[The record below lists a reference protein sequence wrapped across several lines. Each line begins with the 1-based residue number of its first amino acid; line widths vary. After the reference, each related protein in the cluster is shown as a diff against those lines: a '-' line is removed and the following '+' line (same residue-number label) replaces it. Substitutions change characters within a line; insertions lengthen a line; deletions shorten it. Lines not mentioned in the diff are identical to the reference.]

1 MTAFAELIV
10 KTSLVMLLGMA
21 CAWLARRRAA
31 ALRHWIIASGIVCGA
46 LLPLLG
52 EMAPAWSY
60 TTFQSSPSAGAD
72 GGETTMEFIL
82 DRAERAVIAP
92 VTAGVAQ
99 ESGAPVNRTTMWLV
113 ALWAGGFLVSAAALF
128 AGLFRVSWLAARSPA
143 AAGEWDQVAVTVST
157 AYRRRPSDPGVAEC
171 ASITARH
178 VGLAAS
184 GDHPAASGGGLVSPA
199 HADRPQSRARARQP
213 GGLGGAD
220 GGGADPCGLLVQ
232 SGRLG
237 RVPAVAGRQR
247 RGVRRRGHRERDQ
260 EYRYAEELVTVAR
273 ALAAAR
279 CDWYPAPAM
288 ARTSSL
294 ERRVTAMLTQRSD
307 RRPAAWTARLTTSL
321 AVALL
326 AVMVA
331 GFDVFAQSFATLS
344 GTVVDQ
350 TGAFVPRASLVLVK
364 RDADARYEIHSSDTG
379 VYSFEGLAPGRY
391 ELQAQSP
398 GFRNLVGE
406 VVVDGRNLQRNITL
420 QVGALEETI
429 SIVHRAGDPVET
441 GDRPRQPRRESFV
454 GNTACLPSVVGGRI
468 EPPTKIADAR
478 PRYPAQL
485 AASSA
490 GAVIVLNTVIGTD
503 GFVRDA
509 RAAQPGADPDF
520 LASAIAAVQ
529 QWQFTPTLLNCA
541 PIEVEMTVTARFS
554 VR

>member
-1 MTAFAELIV
+1 MAVAVSTAYGVDRPIRVLQSAHP
-10 KTSLVMLLGMA
+10 SLLVTWG
-21 CAWLARRRAA
+21 WLRPVIILPRAA
-31 ALRHWIIASGIVCGA
+31 AAWSARRMRIVLSHELAHVSRGDWAVQMVAGLIRAAYWFNPVVWVACRQLRDASEEACDDAVIASGIRNI
-46 LLPLLG
+46 
-52 EMAPAWSY
+52 
-60 TTFQSSPSAGAD
+60 D
-72 GGETTMEFIL
+72 
-82 DRAERAVIAP
+82 
-92 VTAGVAQ
+92 
-99 ESGAPVNRTTMWLV
+99 
-113 ALWAGGFLVSAAALF
+113 
-128 AGLFRVSWLAARSPA
+128 
-143 AAGEWDQVAVTVST
+143 
-157 AYRRRPSDPGVAEC
+157 
-171 ASITARH
+171 
-178 VGLAAS
+178 
-184 GDHPAASGGGLVSPA
+184 
-199 HADRPQSRARARQP
+199 
-213 GGLGGAD
+213 
-220 GGGADPCGLLVQ
+220 
-232 SGRLG
+232 
-237 RVPAVAGRQR
+237 
-247 RGVRRRGHRERDQ
+247 
-260 EYRYAEELVTVAR
+260 YAEELVTVAR

-279 CDWYPAPAM
+279 CDWHPAPAM
-288 ARTSSL
+288 ARPSSL
-294 ERRVTAMLTQRSD
+294 ERRVTAMLTQRTD

-331 GFDVFAQSFATLS
+331 GFDVLAQSFATLS

-420 QVGALEETI
+420 QVGALQETI

-454 GNTACLPSVVGGRI
+454 GNTACVPSVVGGRI

-509 RAAQPGADPDF
+509 RAAEPGADPDF

-529 QWQFTPTLLNCA
+529 QWQFTPTLLNCV